1 MAAQDELAALLGRTA
16 EAHHQAYIATDGVDP
31 NWTAWYAR
39 YLLDNGFGEIVP
51 AARISVDDLA
61 RLLVEADRQHR
72 SQAPEAPWEPYYAER
87 LLARAAG

>member
-1 MAAQDELAALLGRTA
+1 MAAPDELAGLLGRTA

-39 YLLDNGFGEIVP
+39 YLLANGFE
-51 AARISVDDLA
+51 ALSFSVAQLTDELIK
-61 RLLVEADRQHR
+61 VDRQHR
-72 SQAPEAPWEPYYAER
+72 DEAVEIPWERYYAER